1 MSQVCLI
8 YKLHDLHMIER
19 LSICVR
25 VLSELKHISSVDV
38 YCELKIVIFDT
49 WTSRLIRDAKD
60 QTTENLMYLVN
71 WSFLVFS

>member
-1 MSQVCLI
+1 
-8 YKLHDLHMIER
+8 MIER
-19 LSICVR
+19 LSVCVC

-38 YCELKIVIFDT
+38 YRELKIVIFDI